1 MTQDIIVGIKQ
12 NVEGKEA
19 GTNFVHAIAQHC
31 HNIIPDITWR
41 SICIAL
47 LSSNEVTL
55 ARHILDK
62 HFGKN
67 YINIY

>member
-12 NVEGKEA
+12 NVDEK
-19 GTNFVHAIAQHC
+19 GTSPSNYIDAVAAQYC
-31 HNIIPDITWR
+31 YSNPDITWR

-55 ARHILDK
+55 AQHIFEK
-62 HFGKN
+62 HSSKN
-67 YINIY
+67 Y